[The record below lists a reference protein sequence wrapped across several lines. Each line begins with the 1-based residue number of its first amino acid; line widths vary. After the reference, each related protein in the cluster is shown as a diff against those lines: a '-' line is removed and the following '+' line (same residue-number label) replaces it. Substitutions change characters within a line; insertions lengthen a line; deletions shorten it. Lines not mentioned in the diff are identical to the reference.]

1 MKEAEKRMKNYLKTL
16 LYQPSNYKNIGVH
29 YGENKAICIER
40 KSSAFISEG
49 QIDIFC
55 EQPDKKTLH
64 YNIDV
69 KEPVELKNE
78 TSKKI
83 FVKLDESILMPNRPG
98 DYTLHIKNGI
108 LDQ

>member
-1 MKEAEKRMKNYLKTL
+1 MKNYLKSL
-16 LYQPSNYKNIGVH
+16 SYLPSNYRNVGIY
-29 YGENKAICIER
+29 YGKKKAICIES

-55 EQPDKKTLH
+55 EQPDEKTLH

-78 TSKKI
+78 TSSKV
-83 FVKLDESILMPNRPG
+83 FVKLDECMLMPNRPG

-108 LDQ
+108 LNQ